1 MTIPEG
7 RKPGRTAPEQWADEP
22 LAARLYVSLIV
33 LLGLALAAASLRL
46 ARFERPVLL
55 AIVLGLSSVAST
67 IKVRLPLMR
76 GGSTLSLSYPV
87 NFASL
92 LLLGPLET
100 TLVVIASGWIQCTFR
115 VPARNPVYRILFS
128 IACLCVSV
136 QSAGFVFD
144 WVAAGRADLVYG
156 VLNPI
161 AAAATVY
168 YFLNTA
174 TVSAAIAVSNGESII
189 HVWHQNFLWA
199 APSYFIGAAVAGVAA
214 AAVNRGSFWG
224 VLVGLPLYLTYR
236 SYQVYMTRLEEE
248 QRQVQHMSDVHLATV
263 EALALAVEAK
273 DQTSQMQMRRM
284 QICAVGLG
292 RAAGLSEEEL
302 RGLKTAVL
310 LHDIGNLAVPEHILS
325 KPGSLTPE
333 EFHRIKTHARIGA
346 HIIQHVPFPS
356 PVAPLILAHHERW
369 DGTGYPDEL
378 KGEKI
383 PLGAR
388 ILAVVDHFTAL
399 LAERPYRAAH
409 SYEEAIRILRSEAGT
424 ALDPVLV
431 DTFKRLLPEFERRLI
446 EEQRELAAA
455 TPEGM
460 ANPLADI
467 AGARREERIL
477 FDIAQA
483 LGSSLSL
490 GDMMGLIASKLDDLV
505 PFTSCGLFLFDQ
517 EQQRVYCRYAAGPHT
532 SAIRRVGTRT
542 IEEVFEVLPQP
553 DADARS
559 EPIRDLL
566 GCTLRLP
573 DQTSGALVIYDTM
586 AHRYTIDHR
595 RIIERV
601 AKQAAPAIYNSF
613 VFERTQEESLT
624 DPLTNLPNRRY
635 LTEQFDR
642 LVASAARARHR
653 LAVLQMNLDRF
664 KQINEGYG
672 HHVGDRVLRQVAVA
686 LRAFLRPGDVC
697 VRHAGDEFVIVL
709 ANAEAKEAQQRAQE
723 LQDMVGAIRFE
734 VQPGMVVPLSASV
747 GAAVYPEDGLK
758 SEELLEAAD
767 ARMYRQ
773 KVAHR
778 ARLRGVAAQPDP
790 VAFRME

>member
-1 MTIPEG
+1 MPRVRKAIRRAKALTIPQG
-7 RKPGRTAPEQWADEP
+7 RKPGGTAPDQWADEP
-22 LAARLYVSLIV
+22 FAARLYVSLIV
-33 LLGLALAAASLRL
+33 SIGFALAATALRL

-55 AIVLGLSSVAST
+55 AVVLALSSLAST
-67 IKVRLPLMR
+67 IKIRLPLTR
-76 GGSTLSLSYPV
+76 GGSTMSLSYAV

-100 TLVVIASGWIQCTFR
+100 TLVVLASGWIQCTFR

-128 IACLCVSV
+128 IACLCISV
-136 QSAGFVFD
+136 QGAGFVFD
-144 WVAAGRADLVYG
+144 WVASGRTDLVYG

-174 TVSAAIAVSNGESII
+174 IVAAAIAVSNGDSII
-189 HVWHQNFLWA
+189 NVWHQNFLWS
-199 APSYFIGAAVAGVAA
+199 APSYFIGAAVAGVTA

-236 SYQVYMTRLEEE
+236 SYRVYMTRLEEE
-248 QRQVQHMSDVHLATV
+248 QRQVQQMSDVHLATV

-273 DQTSQMQMRRM
+273 DQTSQKQMRRI
-284 QICAVGLG
+284 QICAAGLG
-292 RAAGLSEEEL
+292 RAAGLSSEEL
-302 RGLKTAVL
+302 RALKTAAL

-333 EFHRIKTHARIGA
+333 EFQRVKSHARIGA
-346 HIIQHVPFPS
+346 HIIQSVPFPS
-356 PVAPLILAHHERW
+356 PVA
-369 DGTGYPDEL
+369 
-378 KGEKI
+378 
-383 PLGAR
+383 
-388 ILAVVDHFTAL
+388 DHFSAL

-431 DTFKRLLPEFERRLI
+431 DIFMALLPDFERQLT
-446 EEQRELAAA
+446 EEQRELVVSKPDGNADA
-455 TPEGM
+455 
-460 ANPLADI
+460 LADI
-467 AGARREERIL
+467 AGAHREERIL

-483 LGSSLSL
+483 LGLSLSL

-505 PFTSCGLFLFDQ
+505 PFGSCGLFLSDQ
-517 EQQRVYCRYAAGPHT
+517 EQQRVYCRYAAGPHAN
-532 SAIRRVGTRT
+532 AIRRVGTRT
-542 IEEVFEVLPQP
+542 IDKLFEVLPQS
-553 DADARS
+553 DADARG
-559 EPIRDLL
+559 EPILDLL
-566 GCTLRLP
+566 GCALRLP
-573 DQTSGALVIYDTM
+573 DQTTGAIIVYDTM
-586 AHRYTIDHR
+586 AHRYTVDHR
-595 RIIERV
+595 RIYERV
-601 AKQAAPAIYNSF
+601 AKQAAPAIYNSLM
-613 VFERTQEESLT
+613 FERAQEESLT

-635 LTEQFDR
+635 LTEHFHR
-642 LVASAARARHR
+642 LVASAARTRRR
-653 LAVLQMNLDRF
+653 LAVLQMDLDRF

-672 HHVGDRVLRQVAVA
+672 YHVGDRVLCQVAVA
-686 LRAFLRPGDVC
+686 LRSFVRPGDLC
-697 VRHAGDEFVIVL
+697 VRHVGDEFVIVL
-709 ANAEAKEAQQRAQE
+709 ANGEPGEAQQRAQE

-758 SEELLEAAD
+758 SEELLETAD

-778 ARLRGVAAQPDP
+778 ARLRGAVAQPDP
-790 VAFRME
+790 VALRME

>member
-7 RKPGRTAPEQWADEP
+7 RTPGGTAPERWADEP

-33 LLGLALAAASLRL
+33 SLGLALAAAALRL
-46 ARFERPVLL
+46 SRFERPGILAVVL
-55 AIVLGLSSVAST
+55 ALSSVASI
-67 IKVRLPLMR
+67 IKIRLPLTR
-76 GGSTLSLSYPV
+76 GGSTMSLSYPV

-115 VPARNPVYRILFS
+115 VAARNPLYRILFS
-128 IACLCVSV
+128 IACLCISV
-136 QSAGFVFD
+136 QGAGFVFD

-161 AAAATVY
+161 AAAAAVY

-174 TVSAAIAVSNGESII
+174 TVAAAIAVSNGESII
-189 HVWHQNFLWA
+189 HAWHQNFLWL

-236 SYQVYMTRLEEE
+236 SYRVYMTRLEEE
-248 QRQVQHMSDVHLATV
+248 QRQVQQMSDVHLATV

-273 DQTSQMQMRRM
+273 DQTGRQQMRRI
-284 QICAVGLG
+284 QICAAGLG

-302 RGLKTAVL
+302 RALKTAAL

-333 EFHRIKTHARIGA
+333 EFQRVKSHARIGA
-346 HIIQHVPFPS
+346 HIIQSVPFSS

-369 DGTGYPDEL
+369 DGTGYPDGL
-378 KGEKI
+378 KDEKI

-388 ILAVVDHFTAL
+388 VLAVVDHFAAL

-409 SYEEAIRILRSEAGT
+409 RYEDAIRILRSEAGT
-424 ALDPVLV
+424 VLDPALV
-431 DTFKRLLPEFERRLI
+431 DAFMQLLPEFERQLT
-446 EEQRELAAA
+446 EEQREVVVS
-455 TPEGM
+455 TPEG
-460 ANPLADI
+460 NVDPLADI
-467 AGARREERIL
+467 AGAHREERIL

-490 GDMMGLIASKLDDLV
+490 GDMMGLIASKLGDLV
-505 PFTSCGLFLFDQ
+505 PFTSCGLFLFNQ
-517 EQQRVYCRYAAGPHT
+517 EQQRVYCCYAAGPH
-532 SAIRRVGTRT
+532 ANAVRRVGTRT
-542 IEEVFEVLPQP
+542 IDELFEVLPRP
-553 DADARS
+553 DADERG

-573 DQTSGALVIYDTM
+573 DRTSGALVVYDTVT
-586 AHRYTIDHR
+586 HRYTVDHR
-595 RIIERV
+595 RIFERV
-601 AKQAAPAIYNSF
+601 AKQAVPVIYNSL
-613 VFERTQEESLT
+613 VFERAQEESLT
-624 DPLTNLPNRRY
+624 DALTNLPNRRY
-635 LTEQFDR
+635 LTEHFDR
-642 LVASAARARHR
+642 LVASAARARRR
-653 LAVLQMNLDRF
+653 LAVLQMNLNRF

-686 LRAFLRPGDVC
+686 IRSFVRPGDVC
-697 VRHAGDEFVIVL
+697 VRHVGDEFVIIL
-709 ANAEAKEAQQRAQE
+709 ANCEAEEAQHRAQE

-758 SEELLEAAD
+758 SEELLETAD

-778 ARLRGVAAQPDP
+778 ARLRAAAAQPDP
-790 VAFRME
+790 VA